1 MTDGSYED
9 GRDQKGRFAVGRSK
23 TGGRQLGVLNK
34 FSKSIKERVAEGFD
48 DPESIADGI
57 RDFVKDLKVTNKAAA
72 SVLLKELMGSSY
84 DQSSS
89 SGGVREV
96 NVNILSIPHDMHFSE
111 AQCNLMMDQ
120 SVTLEEKIKITAELI
135 AANMIKRRHGTG
147 NVEIDAVASD
157 ASKTFDAEFIE
168 IEALAPPLEPEP
180 MSERDRIMQRAK
192 EMGYTPLPPRP
203 RRY

>member
-1 MTDGSYED
+1 M
-9 GRDQKGRFAVGRSK
+9 
-23 TGGRQLGVLNK
+23 
-34 FSKSIKERVAEGFD
+34 
-48 DPESIADGI
+48 
-57 RDFVKDLKVTNKAAA
+57 
-72 SVLLKELMGSSY
+72 
-84 DQSSS
+84 
-89 SGGVREV
+89 
-96 NVNILSIPHDMHFSE
+96 
-111 AQCNLMMDQ
+111 
-120 SVTLEEKIKITAELI
+120 TLEEKIKITAELI